1 MEWTRFRRT
10 HLGPLPGPTV
20 LGDPPGKPVVL
31 SHQRHA
37 HACVP
42 TGAGSPRAGRVGPRH
57 RHREGKGGFCLRDF
71 IMLKRCPLKN
81 RRISPGQCAQDC
93 FKGRLVS
100 QERSLGVG
108 RAGKTWG
115 EERGSNLGG
124 KPSPTAEGGAA
135 ERPPWDRAAPGQ
147 AQAGP
152 CAAAADAH
160 QPGWLLLVTD
170 HTLPLP
176 PQLLGVAI
184 RFGKFSVKENKQL
197 EKNVQE
203 FLSLSGIESADKLL
217 YTDRY
222 PEEKAVITDLKRKH
236 AFRLHIGERAAAP
249 LPAPTT
255 VLPHGAPAVPV
266 GRGAGPGRCVCLTP
280 RGQASRRQPVLG
292 VGRVLVPPSAGA
304 LPTSGRTRHQLQLS
318 SSSA

>member
-1 MEWTRFRRT
+1 M
-10 HLGPLPGPTV
+10 
-20 LGDPPGKPVVL
+20 
-31 SHQRHA
+31 
-37 HACVP
+37 
-42 TGAGSPRAGRVGPRH
+42 
-57 RHREGKGGFCLRDF
+57 
-71 IMLKRCPLKN
+71 
-81 RRISPGQCAQDC
+81 
-93 FKGRLVS
+93 
-100 QERSLGVG
+100 
-108 RAGKTWG
+108 
-115 EERGSNLGG
+115 GG
-124 KPSPTAEGGAA
+124 KPSPIAEGGAA

-255 VLPHGAPAVPV
+255 VLPHGARSA
-266 GRGAGPGRCVCLTP
+266 RGACRAWRRARAARVPDAAGTGFPAAACVGGWACA
-280 RGQASRRQPVLG
+280 RASQRWCFADFGKNEAPAPALLLLG
-292 VGRVLVPPSAGA
+292 ITVV
-304 LPTSGRTRHQLQLS
+304 
-318 SSSA
+318 